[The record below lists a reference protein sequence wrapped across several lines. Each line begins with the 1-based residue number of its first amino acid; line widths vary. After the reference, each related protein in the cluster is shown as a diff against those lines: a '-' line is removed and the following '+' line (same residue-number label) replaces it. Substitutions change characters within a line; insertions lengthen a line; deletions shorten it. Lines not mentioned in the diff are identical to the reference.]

1 MLRRVASPTG
11 PQSLRD
17 APFGGC
23 RRSSATVVTP
33 LRLVPGVLTHFGRG
47 RTFGALGFAKTLA
60 NHPPATSAVVP
71 ARACRRGWDGLF
83 QRGSP
88 TIKFLNESFPN
99 LSKKEVGCVDES
111 YQELQSEEFKRK
123 IEYYGKQF
131 TRIKDEM
138 KKIVVGQHA
147 IVDSLIEAL
156 LANGHVLVEGIPGVG
171 KTLIIRTLAKITGA
185 QFSRIQFTPDLLP
198 TDIVGITTYEEGK
211 GFFTVKGPIFSNFV
225 LADEINRSPP
235 KVQSALLESMQER
248 QATIG
253 KETFQLPAPFFVMA
267 TQNPIEQLG
276 TYKLPE
282 AQVDRFLFKLLMTYP
297 TPQEEISILKKNIT
311 LHNFSEFELEPVLS
325 TTDILNAQHFVKRIY
340 LNRKI
345 EEYIVRVVEATRE
358 PKKYNI
364 EMGKYIG
371 YGASPRSSIALYIA
385 GKAHALVNGRGYVTP
400 QDVKEVAYNVL
411 RHRIL
416 LNFEGEAE
424 EMTSEE
430 VIKEILEKV
439 PIL

>member
-1 MLRRVASPTG
+1 LERI
-11 PQSLRD
+11 D
-17 APFGGC
+17 
-23 RRSSATVVTP
+23 
-33 LRLVPGVLTHFGRG
+33 
-47 RTFGALGFAKTLA
+47 
-60 NHPPATSAVVP
+60 
-71 ARACRRGWDGLF
+71 
-83 QRGSP
+83 
-88 TIKFLNESFPN
+88 
-99 LSKKEVGCVDES
+99 DES
-111 YQELQSEEFKRK
+111 YQVLQSEDFKRK
-123 IEYYGKQF
+123 IAFYGKQF
-131 TRIKDEM
+131 HRIKEEM
-138 KKIVVGQHA
+138 KKIVVGQSE
-147 IVDSLIEAL
+147 VVGSLIEAL

-171 KTLIIRTLAKITGA
+171 KTLIVRTLAKITGC

-282 AQVDRFLFKLLMTYP
+282 AQVDRFLFKVLMTYP
-297 TPQEEISILKKNIT
+297 SPEEEIEILKKNIT
-311 LHNFSEFELEPVLS
+311 IHEFTDFQLEPVL
-325 TTDILNAQHFVKRIY
+325 TAVDIIDAQRFAKDVY
-340 LNRKI
+340 LNKKI
-345 EEYIVRVVEATRE
+345 EQYIVRVVEATRD
-358 PKKYNI
+358 PKKYGI
-364 EMGKYIG
+364 ELGKYIG
-371 YGASPRSSIALYIA
+371 YGASPRSSIAMYIA
-385 GKAHALVNGRGYVTP
+385 SKAHALVNGRGYVTP

-411 RHRIL
+411 RHRVL

-424 EMTSEE
+424 EIRPEQ
-430 VIKEILEKV
+430 VIKEILDKV

>member
-1 MLRRVASPTG
+1 MAG
-11 PQSLRD
+11 PDDEAYQ
-17 APFGGC
+17 
-23 RRSSATVVTP
+23 
-33 LRLVPGVLTHFGRG
+33 VLQT
-47 RTFGALGFAKTLA
+47 
-60 NHPPATSAVVP
+60 
-71 ARACRRGWDGLF
+71 
-83 QRGSP
+83 
-88 TIKFLNESFPN
+88 
-99 LSKKEVGCVDES
+99 
-111 YQELQSEEFKRK
+111 EEFKRQ
-123 IEYYGKQF
+123 IAYYGKQF
-131 TRIKDEM
+131 QRIKAEM
-138 KKIVVGQHA
+138 KKLIVGQDA

-171 KTLIIRTLAKITGA
+171 KTLIIRTLAKITGC

-297 TPQEEISILKKNIT
+297 TPDEEIQILKHNIT
-311 LHNFSEFELEPVLS
+311 IHDFNEFELESVLTAS
-325 TTDILNAQHFVKRIY
+325 DILDAQRFVKEIY

-345 EEYIVRVVEATRE
+345 ERYIVRVVEATRD
-358 PKKYNI
+358 PKKYSI
-364 EMGKYIG
+364 EFGKYIG
-371 YGASPRSSIALYIA
+371 FGASPRSSIAMYIA
-385 GKAHALVNGRGYVTP
+385 AKAHALVNGRGYVTP

-411 RHRIL
+411 RHRVL

-424 EMTSEE
+424 EIKPEQ